1 MQGALAAAL
10 ARGTPALL
18 VGTDCPGLDVA
29 YIARAAAALA
39 TRDAVVG
46 PADDGGYVLIG
57 LARDLD
63 VFGGM
68 SWSTATVMAAT
79 RARLDAL
86 GATFAELPPLW
97 DVDTP
102 ADLAR
107 YRETQRAAPP

>member
-1 MQGALAAAL
+1 
-10 ARGTPALL
+10 
-18 VGTDCPGLDVA
+18 
-29 YIARAAAALA
+29 
-39 TRDAVVG
+39 
-46 PADDGGYVLIG
+46 
-57 LARDLD
+57 
-63 VFGGM
+63 M